1 MDGEM
6 SDIVP
11 IDRAELERIRDEIA
25 SSLEPGRQRR
35 FKKLFSAALGGIPW
49 IGGLMS
55 GLASLKDAERQA
67 EVNELQRQW
76 LETHA
81 EKLMDLAQVLAEITD
96 RLNDFGDEVQE
107 RIESEEY
114 LEIVRTAFRAWNRAD
129 TQEKRD
135 LLRKLLS
142 NAGATNITSDDL
154 VRMFI
159 EWIDRY
165 NEIHFKVIRVVY
177 QFPGS
182 SRAEIWDDVHGV
194 EVREDSAE
202 ADLFKLLIR
211 DLSTGGVMRQ
221 VRQKDDAGR
230 FLRKRTRSR
239 QVSPYTV
246 SAFDGDKPYV
256 LTALGEQF
264 VHYVMDEVVPR
275 IDG

>member
-1 MDGEM
+1 M
-6 SDIVP
+6 SDIVTF
-11 IDRAELERIRDEIA
+11 DRSELERIRDDLAKSI
-25 SSLEPGRQRR
+25 EPSQQLR

-49 IGGLMS
+49 VGGLMS
-55 GLASLKDAERQA
+55 GIASLKDVERQA
-67 EVNELQRQW
+67 EVNELQRRW

-81 EKLMDLAQVLAEITD
+81 EKLLQLGQVLADITD
-96 RLNDFGDEVQE
+96 RLDAFGDEVQQ

-114 LEIVRTAFRAWNRAD
+114 LGIVRSAFRAWDRAD

-142 NAGATNITSDDL
+142 NAGATNLTPDDL

-165 NEIHFKVIRVVY
+165 NEVHFKVVRVIY
-177 QFPGS
+177 QFPQS
-182 SRAEIWDDVHGV
+182 SRAEIWDDIHGV

-211 DLSTGGVMRQ
+211 DLSTGGVIRQ
-221 VRQKDDAGR
+221 VRQTDDAGR
-230 FLRKRTRSR
+230 FLRKRTRTR
-239 QVSPYTV
+239 QLSAYTV

-264 VHYVMDEVVPR
+264 VHYVMDELVPR
-275 IDG
+275 LANQ

>member
-1 MDGEM
+1 M

-11 IDRAELERIRDEIA
+11 FDREELERIRNELA
-25 SSLEPGRQRR
+25 KSVEPEKKRR
-35 FKKLFSAALGGIPW
+35 FKKLFAAALGGIPW
-49 IGGLMS
+49 VGGLMS
-55 GLASLKDAERQA
+55 GVVSLKDVERQV
-67 EVNELQRQW
+67 EVNELQQRW

-81 EKLMDLAQVLAEITD
+81 QKLMELGQVLVELTE
-96 RLNDFGDEVQE
+96 RLDEFGQKVQE

-114 LEIVRTAFRAWNRAD
+114 LAIVRTAFRAWDRAD
-129 TQEKRD
+129 TQEKKD

-142 NAGATNITSDDL
+142 NAGATNITGDDL

-165 NEIHFKVIRVVY
+165 NEIHFKVIRVIY
-177 QFPGS
+177 QFPSS
-182 SRAEIWDDVHGV
+182 SRAEIWDDIHGV

-211 DLSTGGVMRQ
+211 DLSMGGVIRQ
-221 VRQKDDAGR
+221 VRKTDDDGR
-230 FLRKRTRSR
+230 FLRKRTRTR
-239 QVSPYTV
+239 QLSAYTV

-256 LTALGEQF
+256 LTSLGEQF

-275 IDG
+275 IEG